1 MEKPL
6 FIKTLVK
13 KKHYG
18 SIKMA
23 NTLSLIFKADKTRK
37 FFWLFLSRV
46 MPLVALFL
54 ITIIYSRKL
63 TYDDYGKFQ
72 SVWIYTN
79 IVNVIISFGI
89 ASVIL
94 STDLDFLTAF
104 IKNNRRK
111 LILFYS
117 ALWISGLVT
126 FFFVAKNFN
135 SSLKFLLIAF
145 IITQNVATAADNLL
159 IKKGNEKISGII
171 NFVYAFIFFGW
182 HIYVLCTWY
191 SLYHLVEGITII
203 SAARLM
209 IILLIPLRKRETR
222 VTVSNN
228 QFLHHWGYLG
238 LNDTLGVLARW
249 IDKLFLLYLLS
260 AGDFAI
266 FFNGSIE
273 IPLFALLV
281 SVTGNFLSIEMS
293 ASLLQP
299 KKMIK
304 VYRESFHIL
313 SNIVF
318 PLFLFLFFF
327 RADLFSLVFAHKYDA
342 SLPIFVIS
350 IFILPLRIN
359 NYGVVLQCFS
369 QGKRVLF
376 GSLLDLFIAII
387 LMIILYPLMGTKG
400 VALSVVISTYCQSL
414 YYLWHSSRML
424 NSTILQLLPLKKLGI
439 RFFKILALYLA
450 LSFVLSGLGAP
461 SRLIVAIAITASIVI
476 LGMIKYFHSYF
487 NKI

>member
-1 MEKPL
+1 
-6 FIKTLVK
+6 
-13 KKHYG
+13 
-18 SIKMA
+18 MA
-23 NTLSLIFKADKTRK
+23 NTLSLIFKAEKTRK
-37 FFWLFLSRV
+37 FFWLFLSRI
-46 MPLVALFL
+46 MPLIALFL

-63 TYDDYGKFQ
+63 SYDDYGKFQ

-79 IVNVIISFGI
+79 VVNVIISFGI

-94 STDLDFLTAF
+94 STELDFLTAF

-117 ALWISGLVT
+117 AVWLSGLIA

-135 SSLKFLLIAF
+135 TSLKFLLIAF
-145 IITQNVATAADNLL
+145 IITQNASTATDNLL
-159 IKKGNEKISGII
+159 IKRGKEKTSGVI
-171 NFVYAFIFFGW
+171 NFFYAFAFFGW
-182 HIYVLCTWY
+182 HIYILYTRY

-203 SAARLM
+203 SVARLI
-209 IILLIPLRKRETR
+209 IILLIPFQKRDIS
-222 VTVSNN
+222 VTSSNN

-238 LNDTLGVLARW
+238 LNDALGVLARW

-260 AGDFAI
+260 AANFAI

-281 SVTGNFLSIEMS
+281 SVTGNFLSIEIS
-293 ASLLQP
+293 ASIQQP
-299 KKMIK
+299 EKVIK

-327 RADLFSLVFAHKYDA
+327 RVDLFALAFGHKYDA

-359 NYGVVLQCFS
+359 NYGVILQCFS

-376 GSLLDLFIAII
+376 GSLLDLSIAII
-387 LMIILYPLMGTKG
+387 LMIILYPLMGTNG
-400 VALSVVISTYCQSL
+400 VALSIVISTYCQSF
-414 YYLWHSSRML
+414 YYLWHASNVL
-424 NSTILQLLPLKKLGI
+424 NATVLELLPLKKLGI
-439 RFFKILALYLA
+439 RFLKILALYLA
-450 LSFVLSGLGAP
+450 LSFALSDLSVLP
-461 SRLIVAIAITASIVI
+461 KLIVATSITASIVI
-476 LGMIKYFHSYF
+476 LGMIKYFKTYF
-487 NKI
+487 KKS